1 MVQRHTF
8 FNEEIFVH
16 NYVSSTFF
24 SLQVEKATSE
34 MALDPKTRLLIFKML
49 NSAVIEAL
57 NGIVSSGKEAVVFHA
72 QGGE

>member
-1 MVQRHTF
+1 
-8 FNEEIFVH
+8 
-16 NYVSSTFF
+16 
-24 SLQVEKATSE
+24 

-49 NSAVIEAL
+49 NNAVLEAL